1 MSLNGM
7 LGCTLYLEEVNR
19 IRAEEEYQENKK
31 RIYAFQREARRNR
44 KRMAKL
50 LAPITI
56 SHNGR
61 TIWMGKEARRKKRE
75 QRLTN
80 LELLNANR

>member
-1 MSLNGM
+1 MSLNGT
-7 LGCTLYLEEVNR
+7 LDCSLYLEEVNR
-19 IRAEEEYQENKK
+19 IRAENEYQENKQ

-44 KRMAKL
+44 KRMAKA

-61 TIWMGKEARRKKRE
+61 TIWMGKEAKHNMALRE
-75 QRLTN
+75 LLTN
-80 LELLNANR
+80 LELLNAD